1 MPGIVLNCKSI
12 MRTHDL
18 LVAEQGWKCCD
29 THCNLGQICSFSSA
43 SPLMSKS
50 SVVAAWPE
58 QALHQ
63 RFTSVNTLS
72 DWEPKVG
79 RKSGT
84 AKALRDAP
92 ILSIQHLSSLWTHY
106 AGNSL
111 QMMILKRKISLLLH
125 FILLMRFAHWDR
137 SRSTISHSTHGIS
150 MPHFG
155 NMHLF
160 DVYGVRHVRAIG

>member
-1 MPGIVLNCKSI
+1 MFEIPGQAACESCNK
-12 MRTHDL
+12 
-18 LVAEQGWKCCD
+18 
-29 THCNLGQICSFSSA
+29 CNLGQICSFSSA

-92 ILSIQHLSSLWTHY
+92 ILSIQHLSSLWTLY

-111 QMMILKRKISLLLH
+111 QMTILKRKISLLLH
-125 FILLMRFAHWDR
+125 FISLMRFAHWDR

>member
-1 MPGIVLNCKSI
+1 MFEIPGQAACESCSK
-12 MRTHDL
+12 
-18 LVAEQGWKCCD
+18 
-29 THCNLGQICSFSSA
+29 CNLGQICSFSSA

-111 QMMILKRKISLLLH
+111 QMMILKRKISLLLNFH
-125 FILLMRFAHWDR
+125 FVDEIRTLGQVALNNFTLHTWDLHASFWKHAFVR
-137 SRSTISHSTHGIS
+137 RVRGSTCT
-150 MPHFG
+150 G
-155 NMHLF
+155 NRLELRICMNP
-160 DVYGVRHVRAIG
+160 YTM